1 MAKQKKHNLIA
12 RTWKKCKDAKTLKM
26 WDEVLRVCEDI
37 YPNSTANLDLTLY
50 ENHAHRI
57 LGQCRHDVVCGKV
70 LSAICINRC
79 MYSRSSKEIRDTLIH
94 EVAHAVEPRDHH
106 GAKWKRAGDKIGKR
120 WGITVT
126 RCGVLTTKPNEQPY
140 TLCCTRC
147 SKTYK
152 QFRVCRS
159 VEHPH
164 LFTCGVCGAPL
175 RLGYILGTP
184 TERFEHGRVPKEA
197 EKYVKRLVGVYA
209 ADEYQY
215 VPDAMKAIVERYGKE
230 VM

>member
-1 MAKQKKHNLIA
+1 MAKHNLIS
-12 RTWKKCKDAKTLKM
+12 RTWTKCKDAKTLKM
-26 WDEVLRVCEDI
+26 WDDVLRVCEDI
-37 YPNSTANLDLTLY
+37 YPNSTANIDLTLY
-50 ENHAHRI
+50 ENHARRI

-70 LSAICINRC
+70 LNAICINKC
-79 MYSRSSKEIRDTLIH
+79 MYSRPQKEIRDTLIH

-126 RCGVLTTKPNEQPY
+126 RCGNLATKPNEQPF
-140 TLCCTRC
+140 TLCCTKC
-147 SKTYK
+147 SKTYR

-164 LFTCGVCGAPL
+164 LFTCGICGARL

-184 TERFEHGRVPKEA
+184 IEKFERGRVPKEA

-209 ADEYQY
+209 ADGYRY

-230 VM
+230 VK